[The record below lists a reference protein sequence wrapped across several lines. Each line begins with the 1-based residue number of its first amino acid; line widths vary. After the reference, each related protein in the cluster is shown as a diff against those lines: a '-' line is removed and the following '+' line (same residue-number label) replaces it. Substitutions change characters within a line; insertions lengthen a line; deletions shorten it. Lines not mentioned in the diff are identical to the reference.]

1 MRTRF
6 MNEGDDTITGDY
18 SCSCNSGMMY
28 CRGKMI
34 FHINPSFVV
43 TVYHW
48 NSQRRDQCVIDETE
62 LRRLQFLLSI
72 NFFSFQPEISHV
84 ATWLQERL
92 LTWTRKS

>member
-28 CRGKMI
+28 CTGKMI

-43 TVYHW
+43 TG
-48 NSQRRDQCVIDETE
+48 
-62 LRRLQFLLSI
+62 
-72 NFFSFQPEISHV
+72 
-84 ATWLQERL
+84 
-92 LTWTRKS
+92 TRKETINAL